1 MRSQAN
7 ISRLADKHGGQL
19 STTGCRYED
28 QHVSEGMRE
37 PGVCSETSSGRNSSG
52 INIPSVITG
61 LESTSDTPHLSSH
74 RSSNTN
80 SFTTWNRSESTSTS
94 LGITNDVMED
104 RGACSSDMEMLWSFD
119 WSNTASNLESPVEA
133 SSSYASGTLDPLT
146 APGPFS
152 WESNRALNP
161 NPEPNAVP
169 SAPAQWSCS
178 TEYGRAESGQAGCEN
193 MTAFGNSMSMDN
205 TVPIW
210 SMIPLKWPENLPGPG
225 TLAISADH

>member
-19 STTGCRYED
+19 SATGCRYED
-28 QHVSEGMRE
+28 QHVSEEMRE
-37 PGVCSETSSGRNSSG
+37 PGLCSDSSSGRNSSG

-74 RSSNTN
+74 RSSNTK
-80 SFTTWNRSESTSTS
+80 SFTTWDRSESTSTS
-94 LGITNDVMED
+94 FGITNDVMED

-146 APGPFS
+146 APGAFP
-152 WESNRALNP
+152 WESNHALNP

-169 SAPAQWSCS
+169 SAPAQWSRS
-178 TEYGRAESGQAGCEN
+178 IEYGQVESERAGCEN
-193 MTAFGNSMSMDN
+193 MTAFGASMSTDN
-205 TVPIW
+205 TLPNW
-210 SMIPLKWPENLPGPG
+210 TMIPLKWPENLPGPG
-225 TLAISADH
+225 KLALSASY